1 MFFLVGRRDWKVVT
15 IVTKCILI
23 DYPVVYIDRRQ
34 EDMVT
39 WWQSVADW
47 CAVSL
52 QVYEVNRKL
61 LQEHAAP
68 LMAVYLHGV
77 AVVRQE
83 LNMDVGR
90 KSITGVCACV
100 CVCVCVRAC
109 VRACVR
115 VSWVLGLGSTMKCVH
130 HMCRSGLQNV
140 IKRSPSQVCTLGL

>member
-100 CVCVCVRAC
+100 CVCVCACVRAC
-109 VRACVR
+109 VRACVCLG
-115 VSWVLGLGSTMKCVH
+115 SWVLG
-130 HMCRSGLQNV
+130 
-140 IKRSPSQVCTLGL
+140 PP